1 MLYSYVSRIRE
12 HVKGYK
18 TMIFHTLY
26 GVPGILYYIY
36 SEFKAEGVDIT
47 PFIPAKYVALTLS
60 CIALVGLVLRLVT
73 TGPFRS
79 KEGLPTA
86 NDAFDTKGPL

>member
-1 MLYSYVSRIRE
+1 MLYTYISRIRE
-12 HVKGYK
+12 RVKGYK
-18 TMIFHTLY
+18 TVIFHSLY
-26 GVPGILYYIY
+26 GVPGALYFAY

-60 CIALVGLVLRLVT
+60 CIAIFGFILRLAT

-86 NDAFDTKGPL
+86 SDAFDTKGPL